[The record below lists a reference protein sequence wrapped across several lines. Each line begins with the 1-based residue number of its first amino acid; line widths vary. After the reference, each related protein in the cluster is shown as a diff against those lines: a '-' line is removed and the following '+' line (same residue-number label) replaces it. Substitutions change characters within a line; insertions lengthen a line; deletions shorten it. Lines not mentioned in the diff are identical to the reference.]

1 MSYKHHLL
9 TLYTEVWIQ
18 LFCFYTSIFGVLLYT
33 SLWISNQSKKM
44 FCFVLFS
51 MLRIFGK
58 EKRKRWIP
66 LMSNVIDFTP
76 HKISSHSRISAK
88 TPT

>member
-9 TLYTEVWIQ
+9 TLSTEVWIQ

-44 FCFVLFS
+44 FCFVFNIEDLWQ
-51 MLRIFGK
+51 GK
-58 EKRKRWIP
+58 EKKVDS
-66 LMSNVIDFTP
+66 SNVRC
-76 HKISSHSRISAK
+76 H
-88 TPT
+88 